1 MTDVALLS
9 FDIDGTLEIGDPPGI
24 IPVALVRRAKALG
37 YVVGSCSD
45 RPVSFQQA
53 MWERLQLAADFT
65 VLKHRLA
72 DVKARF
78 AAARYYHVGDTDID
92 EHFATLAGFR
102 FLRADAVAHRT
113 WGPELFGARVARA
126 EPA

>member
-1 MTDVALLS
+1 MTHVALLS

-37 YVVGSCSD
+37 YLVGSCSD

-65 VLKHRLA
+65 VLTVPK
-72 DVKARF
+72 RF
-78 AAARYYHVGDTDID
+78 AALGDPHSDMDAARGSLEKLLALAAEDEAAGLGD
-92 EHFATLAGFR
+92 A
-102 FLRADAVAHRT
+102 
-113 WGPELFGARVARA
+113 P
-126 EPA
+126 